1 MDAALRERLQALTTA
16 HLADASRRL
25 GIEVRCGPVNIR
37 GLSNSVRCMGP
48 VRPARHNGSID
59 VFLEAIDQSVPGDI
73 LVIDNG
79 ARMDEACIGDLVAF
93 EAKHAGI
100 AGIVIWGLHRDT
112 AELLEIGLP
121 IFSMGS
127 LPAASGRSLPRLADA
142 TASARIGLWVAGL
155 EDIVIAD
162 GDGVILIPAARATD
176 IAEAAETIRSA
187 ERDRIEGLRGGVSLR
202 EQLRFNEFRDR
213 LSDEPA
219 LNFREHL
226 QSLSSP
232 QPLPIQAGAADS

>member
-1 MDAALRERLQALTTA
+1 MDAALREKLHALTTA

-25 GIEVRCGPVNIR
+25 GIELRCGPFDIQ
-37 GLSNSVRCMGP
+37 GLSNSARCIGP
-48 VRPARHNGSID
+48 VRPARHSGSVD
-59 VFLEAIDQSVPGDI
+59 VFLDAIDQSAPGDT

-79 ARMDEACIGDLVAF
+79 GRLDEACIGDLIAL

-142 TASARIGLWVAGL
+142 TASARIGPWIAGL
-155 EDIVIAD
+155 DDIVMAD
-162 GDGVILIPAARATD
+162 SDGVILIPASIATD
-176 IAEAAETIRSA
+176 IAEAAEKIRSA
-187 ERDRIEGLRGGVSLR
+187 ERGRIEGLRDGVSLR

-219 LNFREHL
+219 LNFREYL
-226 QSLSSP
+226 QSLSS
-232 QPLPIQAGAADS
+232 QQARPIETGS